1 MVFLYIEI
9 VEMWFRIFLFSFA
22 ECIVEVHTVVSTF
35 FVFFFP
41 SLLFTPRLRSHGRFV
56 GYCGRD
62 RSRTLPR
69 LAQTRRRSP
78 WVGPAWGR
86 TDSLIRH
93 APGPDWS
100 RNCSTGAWNCQT
112 RRLGRSWNGSPRW
125 YDAPAVTSFHE
136 QRSSLLPFNF
146 SSNKHS

>member
-1 MVFLYIEI
+1 MHRRGSHRRFYVL
-9 VEMWFRIFLFSFA
+9 RI
-22 ECIVEVHTVVSTF
+22 
-35 FVFFFP
+35 FFP
-41 SLLFTPRLRSHGRFV
+41 SFLFTPRLRSHGRFV

-78 WVGPAWGR
+78 WVGPTWGR

-125 YDAPAVTSFHE
+125 YDAPAVTSWIF
-136 QRSSLLPFNF
+136 PFQETIF
-146 SSNKHS
+146 SQKSVRVL